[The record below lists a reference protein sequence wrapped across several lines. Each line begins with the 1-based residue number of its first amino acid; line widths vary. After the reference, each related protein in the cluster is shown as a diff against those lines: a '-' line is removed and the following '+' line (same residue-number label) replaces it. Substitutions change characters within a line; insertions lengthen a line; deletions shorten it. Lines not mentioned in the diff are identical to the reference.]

1 MDQSAGQSPCAG
13 AGLALAVVW
22 RLPAGPNAR
31 LTAQR
36 RQIPLVAVV
45 AVERPDARGPVEPV
59 QLPSVPSVLAAVAAV
74 AVAQPGQAAGA
85 AVPLI
90 VARAV
95 AGSALPVLRPEP
107 TVLQL
112 LAGWLARV
120 SSRRQVAPVLDA
132 EAWQEEP
139 AVDG

>member
-59 QLPSVPSVLAAVAAV
+59 QLPSVLAAVAAV
-74 AVAQPGQAAGA
+74 AVAQPGQAAAA

-112 LAGWLARV
+112 LAGRLARV
-120 SSRRQVAPVLDA
+120 SSRRQEAPVLDA